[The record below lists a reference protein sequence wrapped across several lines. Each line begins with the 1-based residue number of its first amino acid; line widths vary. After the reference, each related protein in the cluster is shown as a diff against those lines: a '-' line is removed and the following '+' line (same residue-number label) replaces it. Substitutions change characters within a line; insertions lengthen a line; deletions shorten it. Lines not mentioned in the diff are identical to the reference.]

1 MVLNT
6 AEVLTAKNI
15 AKKDERLN
23 YNLRLLLGQIIY
35 TNSLEAGCC
44 YTRNSHFAKNFN
56 KSERTIKRWL
66 KILKDLG
73 YISIQYV
80 WKGTKIVNR
89 FIGISAEFL
98 AKVLDKI
105 HKKTGGAKNGVGKP
119 NVPGNGP
126 VSNSTTYNIVY
137 TNNKISAKDKILKK
151 SKPENY
157 DELLNFWA
165 NKKLDGSPKDFW
177 QISVTGSVLQKAG
190 LRRQRIT

>member
-105 HKKTGGAKNGVGKP
+105 HKKTGG
-119 NVPGNGP
+119 
-126 VSNSTTYNIVY
+126 
-137 TNNKISAKDKILKK
+137 LKMALE
-151 SKPENY
+151 SQMSPEM
-157 DELLNFWA
+157 A
-165 NKKLDGSPKDFW
+165 
-177 QISVTGSVLQKAG
+177 Q
-190 LRRQRIT
+190 